1 MELGIW
7 IVWLVRA
14 PWIAV
19 ILLMVIASIPS
30 SKLRLFHELVWSF
43 TGRGKILLPSSSQ
56 KWTVP
61 QKYFAH
67 FYVFGVAWTTLL
79 LAITWMYAFKMALLS
94 SEEFMFSRHLTGGSH
109 VESQFKVWR
118 AVFLLFLMEI
128 QVLRRLIES
137 FYVFKYSPF
146 ARMNVLTY
154 LGGLYY
160 YAAAPL
166 SLCVN
171 LVAEFISEGKD
182 HTSSPEFDLLSS
194 LSPLMKLGW
203 CQLVGGIIFLWGW
216 LHQRRCHAILVSF
229 FFLLGLIVCVDA
241 KKLLMQGS
249 LRENPSQAKEYI
261 IPHGDWFEIVS
272 SPHYL
277 AEIVLYVGLVI
288 ASGGTDIT
296 VWLLFGSVV
305 GNLSLSAG
313 ETHRWYLRKFEHYP
327 DNRNAIFPYVY

>member
-56 KWTVP
+56 KWTVS

-67 FYVFGVAWTTLL
+67 FYVFGVAWTNLL
-79 LAITWMYAFKMALLS
+79 LTITWMYAFKMVPLS

-118 AVFLLFLMEI
+118 AVFLLLLMEI

-137 FYVFKYSPF
+137 FYVFKYSPS
-146 ARMNVLTY
+146 ARMNILTY

-171 LVAEFISEGKD
+171 LVAEFISEGKG

-203 CQLVGGIIFLWGW
+203 CQL
-216 LHQRRCHAILVSF
+216 
-229 FFLLGLIVCVDA
+229 
-241 KKLLMQGS
+241 GS

-327 DNRNAIFPYVY
+327 ANRYAIFPYVY